1 MKEMKLDRQEFNLLV
16 NDILLDVKPVK
27 LRISIA
33 NRLIEFFDKKQER
46 IAELEEQ
53 LKNMFT
59 PKFKKGQEV
68 WFVNNKTQ
76 IAPIKVII
84 GDLHFCWQ
92 SKNKFFY
99 DGNMRLNFYEGIPE
113 NELFN
118 TREEA
123 QAKLEE
129 LK

>member
-1 MKEMKLDRQEFNLLV
+1 MSRERYVNLSDRQIKDTQNQSQDFMSV
-16 NDILLDVKPVK
+16 NTVCK
-27 LRISIA
+27 
-33 NRLIEFFDKKQER
+33 RLNQQDER
-46 IAELEEQ
+46 IKELEEQ

-84 GDLHFCWQ
+84 GDIHFCWK

-99 DGNMRLNFYEGIPE
+99 DGNMRLNFYEGLPE

-123 QAKLEE
+123 LAKLEE
-129 LK
+129 LKGEQQ